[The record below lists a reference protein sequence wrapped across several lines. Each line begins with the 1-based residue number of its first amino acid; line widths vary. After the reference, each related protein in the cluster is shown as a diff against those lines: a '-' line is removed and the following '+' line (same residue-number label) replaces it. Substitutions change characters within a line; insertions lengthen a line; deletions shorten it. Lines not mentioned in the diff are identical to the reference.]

1 MGFLTN
7 ILPSKN
13 LKPSSR
19 LNITSKKNEIKF
31 SSINNTFGERPK
43 YKKQV
48 NSPKK
53 ITKLGL
59 LLLMFFA
66 SPVVFAMQI
75 FVKTLTG
82 KTITLEV
89 EPSDSID
96 NVKAKIQ
103 DKEGIPPDQQRLI
116 FAGKQLED
124 GRTLGDYNIQKEST
138 LHLVLRLRG
147 GSLVIN
153 PSTDIQATSSLS
165 FTQQFSVTGGT
176 APYTFS
182 AIDLPIGLTLASSG
196 LLSGKVDS
204 AGSYSVTITGVDA
217 NGTSASQ
224 TFNIVVDDRLNPI
237 TDTNVIGIQNAQMMA
252 SFRIYEA
259 QSNNVMTRLESSREC
274 LKNAWDLKLT
284 SSLPSVNLVNSH
296 HNSLSN
302 ATAAAAN
309 KQPTKN
315 EDKEASCSNYAFW
328 INGNIDYGKNPSY
341 GLASKNSFSTPGVS
355 IGFDTKVHPSLA
367 LGVAIGY
374 GSDKTSIAEDVS
386 TNGQLVSYMG
396 YGSANIIEKI
406 YLDAQLGYSSGSFD
420 SNRTITSKN
429 YTLNGQRNTSA
440 IFGSVRLSGTYNI
453 KSVKLTP
460 YGRLNSTNTSFG
472 SYTESGDSM
481 MALNYEQTD
490 FRYTTTALGLKSALT
505 YSFAHGTYDPFI
517 RLEQKFASSNK
528 VNQTM
533 SYVDIPSK
541 IYTLQSSPLPT
552 SSELIGLGL
561 TYNSKNMGSGN
572 IEYNYTIGENGYEQ
586 NSFKLLYAYTY

>member
-1 MGFLTN
+1 MLYKDVSES
-7 ILPSKN
+7 SK
-13 LKPSSR
+13 LDISSIR
-19 LNITSKKNEIKF
+19 NEITF
-31 SSINNTFGERPK
+31 NSTINTFGEFPES
-43 YKKQV
+43 KKP
-48 NSPKK
+48 SFLSKK
-53 ITKLGL
+53 TPKLGL
-59 LLLMFFA
+59 LLLLFLA
-66 SPVVFAMQI
+66 SPVVFAFQI

-89 EPSDSID
+89 EPSDTID
-96 NVKAKIQ
+96 NVKQKIQ

-124 GRTLGDYNIQKEST
+124 DQTLSDYNIQKEST

-176 APYTFS
+176 APYVFS
-182 AIDLPIGLTLASSG
+182 AIGLPNGLTLTSSG
-196 LLSGKVDS
+196 ILSGKVDF
-204 AGSYSVTITGVDA
+204 AGSYSVTITGVDV

-224 TFNIVVDDRLNPI
+224 TFNIKVDDRLNPI

-259 QSNNVMTRLESSREC
+259 QSNNAMTRLESSREC

-284 SSLPSVNLVNSH
+284 SSLPAVNLVDSH
-296 HNSLSN
+296 HSSLSN
-302 ATAAAAN
+302 ATAAN
-309 KQPTKN
+309 KQSTKN

-355 IGFDTKVHPSLA
+355 VGFDTKVHPSLA
-367 LGVAIGY
+367 LGVAVGY

-386 TNGQLVSYMG
+386 SNGQLVSYMG

-420 SNRTITSKN
+420 SNRTITSKQ
-429 YTLNGQRNTSA
+429 YTLNGQRNASA
-440 IFGSVRLSGTYNI
+440 IFGSVRLSGTYAI
-453 KSVKLTP
+453 KSVKLIP
-460 YGRLNSTNTSFG
+460 YGRLDSTNTSFG

-481 MALNYEQTD
+481 MALNYEKTD
-490 FRYTTTALGLKSALT
+490 FRYTTTSLGLKSALT
-505 YSFAHGTYDPFI
+505 YSFSHGSYDPFI

-528 VNQTM
+528 VNQTI

-586 NSFKLLYAYTY
+586 NSFKLLYILAY

>member
-1 MGFLTN
+1 MLYKDVSES
-7 ILPSKN
+7 SK
-13 LKPSSR
+13 LDISSIR
-19 LNITSKKNEIKF
+19 NEITF
-31 SSINNTFGERPK
+31 NSTINTFGEFPES
-43 YKKQV
+43 KKP
-48 NSPKK
+48 SFLSKK
-53 ITKLGL
+53 TPKLGL
-59 LLLMFFA
+59 LLLLFLA
-66 SPVVFAMQI
+66 SPVVFAFQI
-75 FVKTLTG
+75 FVKTLSG

-89 EPSDSID
+89 EPSDTID
-96 NVKAKIQ
+96 NVKQKIQ

-124 GRTLGDYNIQKEST
+124 DQTLSDYNIQKEST

-176 APYTFS
+176 APYVFS
-182 AIDLPIGLTLASSG
+182 AIGLPNGLTLTSSG
-196 LLSGKVDS
+196 ILSGKVDF
-204 AGSYSVTITGVDA
+204 AGSYSVTITGVDV

-224 TFNIVVDDRLNPI
+224 TFNIKVDDRLNPI

-259 QSNNVMTRLESSREC
+259 QSNNAMTRLESSREC

-284 SSLPSVNLVNSH
+284 SSLPAVNLVDSH
-296 HNSLSN
+296 HSSLSN
-302 ATAAAAN
+302 ATAAN
-309 KQPTKN
+309 KQSTKN

-355 IGFDTKVHPSLA
+355 VGFDTKVHPSLA
-367 LGVAIGY
+367 LGVAVGY

-386 TNGQLVSYMG
+386 SNGQLVSYMG

-420 SNRTITSKN
+420 SNRTITSKQ
-429 YTLNGQRNTSA
+429 YTLNGQRNASA
-440 IFGSVRLSGTYNI
+440 IFGSVRLSGTYAI
-453 KSVKLTP
+453 KSVKLIP
-460 YGRLNSTNTSFG
+460 YGRLDSTNTSFG

-481 MALNYEQTD
+481 MALNYEKTD
-490 FRYTTTALGLKSALT
+490 FRYTTTSLGLKSALT
-505 YSFAHGTYDPFI
+505 YSFSHGSYDPFI

-528 VNQTM
+528 VNQTI

-586 NSFKLLYAYTY
+586 NSFKLLYILAY

>member
-31 SSINNTFGERPK
+31 SSTNNTFGERPK

-75 FVKTLTG
+75 FIKTLTG

-153 PSTDIQATSSLS
+153 PSTDIQTTSSLS

-259 QSNNVMTRLESSREC
+259 QSNNAMTRLESSREC

-284 SSLPSVNLVNSH
+284 SFVPSVNLVDSQH
-296 HNSLSN
+296 SSLSN
-302 ATAAAAN
+302 ATTAN
-309 KQPTKN
+309 KQSTKN

-355 IGFDTKVHPSLA
+355 IGFDIKVHPSLA

-386 TNGQLVSYMG
+386 SNGQLVSYMG

>member
-1 MGFLTN
+1 MLYKDV
-7 ILPSKN
+7 SE
-13 LKPSSR
+13 SST
-19 LNITSKKNEIKF
+19 LDI
-31 SSINNTFGERPK
+31 SSIRNKITFNSTINTFGEFPES
-43 YKKQV
+43 KKP
-48 NSPKK
+48 SFLSKK
-53 ITKLGL
+53 TSKFGL
-59 LLLMFFA
+59 LLLLLVA
-66 SPVVFAMQI
+66 SPVVFAMQLFI
-75 FVKTLTG
+75 KTLTG

-116 FAGKQLED
+116 FAVKQLED
-124 GRTLGDYNIQKEST
+124 GRTLSDYNIQKGST
-138 LHLVLRLRG
+138 LHLALRLRG

-176 APYTFS
+176 APYLFS
-182 AIDLPIGLTLASSG
+182 AIGLTNGLTLTSSG

-204 AGSYSVTITGVDA
+204 AGSYSVTITGIDA
-217 NGTSASQ
+217 NGTSASE

-259 QSNNVMTRLESSREC
+259 QSNNAMTRLESSREC

-284 SSLPSVNLVNSH
+284 SSVPAVNLVDSH
-296 HNSLSN
+296 HSSLSN
-302 ATAAAAN
+302 ATTAN
-309 KQPTKN
+309 KQSTKN

-355 IGFDTKVHPSLA
+355 VGFDTKVHPSLA
-367 LGVAIGY
+367 LGVAVGY

-386 TNGQLVSYMG
+386 SNGQLVSYMG

-420 SNRTITSKN
+420 SNRTITSKK
-429 YTLNGQRNTSA
+429 YTLNGQRNASA
-440 IFGSVRLSGTYNI
+440 IFGSVRLSGTYAI

-460 YGRLNSTNTSFG
+460 YGRLDSTNTSFG

-481 MALNYEQTD
+481 MALNYENTD

-541 IYTLQSSPLPT
+541 SYTLQSSPLPT
-552 SSELIGLGL
+552 SSELMGLGL

-586 NSFKLLYAYTY
+586 NSFKLLYAYAY

>member
-1 MGFLTN
+1 
-7 ILPSKN
+7 
-13 LKPSSR
+13 
-19 LNITSKKNEIKF
+19 
-31 SSINNTFGERPK
+31 
-43 YKKQV
+43 
-48 NSPKK
+48 
-53 ITKLGL
+53 
-59 LLLMFFA
+59 
-66 SPVVFAMQI
+66 MQLFI
-75 FVKTLTG
+75 KTLTG

-124 GRTLGDYNIQKEST
+124 GRTLSDYNIQKEST

-176 APYTFS
+176 APYVFS
-182 AIDLPIGLTLASSG
+182 AIGLTNGLTLTSSG

-204 AGSYSVTITGVDA
+204 AGSYSVTITVIDA

-259 QSNNVMTRLESSREC
+259 QSNNAMTRLESSREC

-284 SSLPSVNLVNSH
+284 SSLPEVNLVDSH
-296 HNSLSN
+296 HSSLSN
-302 ATAAAAN
+302 ATTAN
-309 KQPTKN
+309 KQSTKN

-355 IGFDTKVHPSLA
+355 VGFDTKVHPSLA
-367 LGVAIGY
+367 LGVAVGY

-386 TNGQLVSYMG
+386 SNGQLVSYMG

-420 SNRTITSKN
+420 SNRTITSKK
-429 YTLNGQRNTSA
+429 YTLNGQRNASA
-440 IFGSVRLSGTYNI
+440 IFGSVRLSGTYAI

-460 YGRLNSTNTSFG
+460 YGRLDSTNTSFG

-481 MALNYEQTD
+481 MALNYENTD

-517 RLEQKFASSNK
+517 KLEQKFASSNK

-541 IYTLQSSPLPT
+541 SYTLQSSPLPT

-572 IEYNYTIGENGYEQ
+572 
-586 NSFKLLYAYTY
+586 

>member
-1 MGFLTN
+1 MLYKDV
-7 ILPSKN
+7 SE
-13 LKPSSR
+13 SST
-19 LNITSKKNEIKF
+19 LDI
-31 SSINNTFGERPK
+31 SSIRNKITFNSTINTFGEFPES
-43 YKKQV
+43 KKPSFLSK
-48 NSPKK
+48 NTSKF
-53 ITKLGL
+53 GL
-59 LLLMFFA
+59 LLLLLVA
-66 SPVVFAMQI
+66 SPVVFAMQLFI
-75 FVKTLTG
+75 KTLTG

-124 GRTLGDYNIQKEST
+124 GRTLSDYNIQKEST

-176 APYTFS
+176 APYVFS
-182 AIDLPIGLTLASSG
+182 AIGLTNGLTLTSSG

-204 AGSYSVTITGVDA
+204 AGSYSVTITGIDA

-259 QSNNVMTRLESSREC
+259 QSNNAMTRLESSREC

-284 SSLPSVNLVNSH
+284 SSLPEVNLVDSH
-296 HNSLSN
+296 HSSLSN
-302 ATAAAAN
+302 ATTAN
-309 KQPTKN
+309 KQSTKN

-355 IGFDTKVHPSLA
+355 VGFDTKVHPSLA
-367 LGVAIGY
+367 LGVAVGY

-386 TNGQLVSYMG
+386 SNGQLVSYMG

-420 SNRTITSKN
+420 SNRTITSKK
-429 YTLNGQRNTSA
+429 YTLNGQRNASA
-440 IFGSVRLSGTYNI
+440 IFGSVRLSGTYAI

-460 YGRLNSTNTSFG
+460 YGRLDSTNTSFG

-481 MALNYEQTD
+481 MALNYENTD
-490 FRYTTTALGLKSALT
+490 FRYTTTALGFKSALT

-517 RLEQKFASSNK
+517 KLEQKFASSNK

-541 IYTLQSSPLPT
+541 SYTLQSSPLPT

-586 NSFKLLYAYTY
+586 NSFKLLYAYAY

>member
-1 MGFLTN
+1 MLYKDV
-7 ILPSKN
+7 SE
-13 LKPSSR
+13 SST
-19 LNITSKKNEIKF
+19 LDI
-31 SSINNTFGERPK
+31 SSIRNKITFNSTINTFGEFPES
-43 YKKQV
+43 KKP
-48 NSPKK
+48 SFLSKK
-53 ITKLGL
+53 TSKFGL
-59 LLLMFFA
+59 LLLLLVA

-96 NVKAKIQ
+96 NVKQKIQ

-124 GRTLGDYNIQKEST
+124 GRTLSDYNIQKEST
-138 LHLVLRLRG
+138 LHLVLRLQ

-176 APYTFS
+176 APYAFS
-182 AIDLPIGLTLASSG
+182 AIGLPSGLSLTSSG

-204 AGSYSVTITGVDA
+204 AGSYNVTITGVDT
-217 NGTSASQ
+217 NNTSTSQ

-284 SSLPSVNLVNSH
+284 SSLPAVNLVDSH
-296 HNSLSN
+296 HSSLSN
-302 ATAAAAN
+302 ATTAN
-309 KQPTKN
+309 KQSTKN

-355 IGFDTKVHPSLA
+355 VGFDTKVHPSLA
-367 LGVAIGY
+367 LGVA
-374 GSDKTSIAEDVS
+374 V
-386 TNGQLVSYMG
+386 G

-420 SNRTITSKN
+420 SNRTITSKK
-429 YTLNGQRNTSA
+429 YTLNGQRNASA
-440 IFGSVRLSGTYNI
+440 IFGSVRLSGTYAI

-460 YGRLNSTNTSFG
+460 YGRLDSTNTSFG

-481 MALNYEQTD
+481 MALNYENTD

-541 IYTLQSSPLPT
+541 SYTLQSSPLPT
-552 SSELIGLGL
+552 SS
-561 TYNSKNMGSGN
+561 SKISVAIFFGM
-572 IEYNYTIGENGYEQ
+572 
-586 NSFKLLYAYTY
+586 L